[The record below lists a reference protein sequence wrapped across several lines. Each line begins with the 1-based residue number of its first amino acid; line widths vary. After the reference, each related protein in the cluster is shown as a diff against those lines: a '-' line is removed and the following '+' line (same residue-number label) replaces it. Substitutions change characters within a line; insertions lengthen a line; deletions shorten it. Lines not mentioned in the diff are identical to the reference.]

1 MIIMA
6 FGRAAHWSGIALDI
20 SEGKTKLIAG
30 NGAARIMKTTA
41 ELAIATAPDEAPIAP
56 IRDVEFLAMPVRQI
70 LNRCTSPRMHF
81 RWTINPYRGCEF
93 GCVYCYARYTHEF
106 LELRD
111 PMDFER
117 RIFVKLKAA
126 EVLARTLAK
135 TPLGKDQIALG
146 TATDPYQPAERK
158 FELTRGMLRVFSS
171 VGGLDL
177 SITTKSALILRDLDL
192 LTAINRRSRLSV
204 NFSLI
209 TVNRKL
215 QRMLEPRAPRPALRL
230 RALAQ
235 LSAAGIRCHLLMMPM
250 IPGLTDDP
258 SAIESVIRA
267 GRRAGA
273 AAIWWRSLFLKPA
286 AARRFIPFIRA
297 NYPGA
302 AERINLFYERATYA
316 PIAYDEHLRAI
327 FDRLRRKYGY
337 DPDAV
342 RGDTMN
348 EGGESPPN
356 KTSPPEQLSLIANR

>member
-1 MIIMA
+1 MKA
-6 FGRAAHWSGIALDI
+6 SG
-20 SEGKTKLIAG
+20 
-30 NGAARIMKTTA
+30 
-41 ELAIATAPDEAPIAP
+41 ELAIATAQEEAPIP
-56 IRDVEFLAMPVRQI
+56 PLRDVEFLAMPVRQI

-126 EVLARTLAK
+126 EVLARTLAR
-135 TPLGKDQIALG
+135 TPVGKDQIALG

-158 FELTRGMLRVFSS
+158 FELTRGMLRVFAS

-192 LTAINRRSRLSV
+192 LTAINQRSRLAV

-230 RALAQ
+230 RAMNE
-235 LSAAGIRCHLLMMPM
+235 LSAAGIHCNLLMMPM
-250 IPGLTDDP
+250 IPGLTDEP

-273 AAIWWRSLFLKPA
+273 AAIWWRPLFLKPA
-286 AARRFIPFIRA
+286 AAKRFIPFIHA
-297 NYPGA
+297 NYPDA
-302 AERINLFYERATYA
+302 VERINLFYERATYA
-316 PIAYDEHLRAI
+316 PTAYDEHLRGI

-337 DPDAV
+337 DPNAV
-342 RGDTMN
+342 RGEEMSKSD
-348 EGGESPPN
+348 EPRPHRSA
-356 KTSPPEQLSLIANR
+356 PEQLTLIAPRS